1 MIVRRSVAKKANW
14 FVVACFI
21 LPFCVLY
28 TVFTIWPVLFGLNV
42 SFHKWGL
49 MGKSGFVGIANYL
62 KLVKDRFFWQAIA
75 HTFIFV
81 GLSVPFLVLIPF
93 FLAVMANR
101 PSPLKKFF
109 RISYYIP
116 NILSVS
122 VISYITVYIASPYMG
137 FLNQFLHMTGL
148 IAKDI
153 EPMWL
158 SDSRLAW
165 MTVVTATVWWTAGF
179 PLLLY
184 LSALQDIPG
193 QLYEAA
199 RLDGAGSA
207 RMLFSITMPIVKS
220 TFLLVTFLEI
230 IASFKVFGQIY
241 LITGGGPGT
250 VTRPI
255 IQYIYTTAFQKNNL
269 GYASAMSYALFII
282 LIVFTLGQM
291 KIQSGKDLYE

>member
-1 MIVRRSVAKKANW
+1 MVAKKSNW
-14 FVVACFI
+14 FTVFCFI
-21 LPFCVLY
+21 LPFLILY
-28 TVFTIWPVLFGLNV
+28 TVFTIWPVLFGVNV

-49 MGKSGFVGIANYL
+49 MGKTGFAGLSNYQ
-62 KLVKDRFFWQAIA
+62 KLLKDRFFWQAVA

-93 FLAVMANR
+93 FLAVLANR
-101 PSPLKKFF
+101 PGELKKFL
-109 RISYYIP
+109 RVSYYLP

-122 VISYITVYIASPYMG
+122 VISYIAVYVASPYMG
-137 FLNQFLHMTGL
+137 FLNQFLHMTGIL
-148 IAKDI
+148 AKDV

-158 SDSRLAW
+158 SDTRLAW
-165 MTVVTATVWWTAGF
+165 VTVVTATVWWTAGF
-179 PLLLY
+179 PFLLY
-184 LSALQDIPG
+184 LSVLQDIPE

-207 RMLFSITMPIVKS
+207 RMLFSITMPIAKS
-220 TFLLVTFLEI
+220 TSFLVLFLEI

-250 VTRPI
+250 ATRPI